1 MSIERSRSHS
11 LRLLG
16 AFAAVY
22 LLWGATF
29 LAIRY
34 AVAEIPPL
42 ATIAIRCAGGALI
55 LFLWLLA
62 RGKLERTTRA
72 QWFTAS
78 VAGTLLFLGCHAIL
92 ASAEQ
97 RISSGQAALLM
108 TSIPFSLVVLGALE
122 SRQRPS
128 LPVIAGLVVGIAGIA
143 LLAGHDSSG
152 TIGDRVAV
160 GFGGVLWAVG
170 SKLGRDGA
178 RPTSAIQGSAMQLA
192 AGAGVLTI
200 VSLAYGESADWL
212 TAGISTRASLALV
225 FLVICGTVIGFA
237 AYTWLL
243 TVTTPAAAGSYA
255 FVNPIVALILAW
267 IAGDEAPSVRTA
279 VAATLV
285 IGAVILTRDREAR
298 TRA

>member
-1 MSIERSRSHS
+1 MPIERSRSHS
-11 LRLLG
+11 LQLFG

-34 AVAEIPPL
+34 AVAEVPPL

-72 QWFTAS
+72 QWLTAS
-78 VAGTLLFLGCHAIL
+78 VAGTFLFLGCHAIL

-97 RISSGQAALLM
+97 RVSSGQAALLM

-122 SRQRPS
+122 SRRLPS
-128 LPVIAGLVVGIAGIA
+128 LPVIAGLVVGIVGIA
-143 LLAGHDSSG
+143 LLAGHDPSG
-152 TIGDRVAV
+152 AIGDRVAV

-170 SKLGRDGA
+170 SKVGRDGA
-178 RPTSAIQGSAMQLA
+178 RPKSAIQASAMQLA
-192 AGAGVLTI
+192 AGAGVVTI

-267 IAGDEAPSVRTA
+267 IAGDESPSIRTA
-279 VAATLV
+279 VAAVLV
-285 IGAVILTRDREAR
+285 IGAVILTRDRGVRLR
-298 TRA
+298 T